1 MSPTT
6 NRDLLRIAL
15 LRSERLRILSVL
27 ALIIALIAVYAIR
40 GAVVGFTGNW
50 EAVIAALVA
59 LASVETAIFRFVGQA
74 ARADTPVSQRLWI
87 ASACAEICVPALCI
101 AFLVNPAVP
110 EAYRAL
116 ATPWVLVFF
125 PLITLS
131 TLRLSPWSP
140 VMAGILA
147 AGFYLAA
154 AYHHGWRPALVDPA
168 NLAPPQTAVAFYA
181 VILVASGF
189 AAGAVAREVR
199 KHVEGAMAEAEIRH
213 QLKQVQRDMEI
224 ARSIQQSLLPQTR
237 PSISGFE
244 IAGWN
249 RSADA
254 TGGDFFD
261 WKQISDGRLVVTM
274 ADVTGHGIG
283 PALLAAVCRAYSRAS
298 FDAADSLVVPMH
310 RINRLLA
317 TDFTPP
323 HFATFVAVMC
333 KENDSTLE
341 LVSAGQGPLF
351 IYSPQ
356 SGTFSEIQPHS
367 IPVGLMPELHLA
379 PPTVLQMQPGDLL
392 MLVTDGFIEWENNDG
407 EQFGIDRV
415 ARTVQQASNLKPDEI
430 IHKLYC
436 SILDFA
442 NGSPQQDDLTA
453 VVIKRVAMS
462 AKTEVKETEPALR
475 DELNVA

>member
-27 ALIIALIAVYAIR
+27 ALIIVLMAVYTIR

-50 EAVIAALVA
+50 KAVIAALVA
-59 LASVETAIFRFVGQA
+59 LASVETAVFRFVDQA
-74 ARADTPVSQRLWI
+74 SRADTPVSRRLWI
-87 ASACAEICVPALCI
+87 ISACAEICVPALCI
-101 AFLVNPAVP
+101 AFLVNPAIP
-110 EAYRAL
+110 EAYRVL

-140 VMAGILA
+140 VLAGILA
-147 AGFYLAA
+147 ASFYLAA
-154 AYHHGWRPALVDPA
+154 AFRHGWHPALVDPA
-168 NLAPPQTAVAFYA
+168 NFTPPQTVVAFYA

-189 AAGAVAREVR
+189 VAGTVAREIR
-199 KHVEGAMAEAEIRH
+199 KHVEAALAEAEVRH
-213 QLKQVQRDMEI
+213 QLKQVQHDLDI
-224 ARSIQQSLLPQTR
+224 ARSIQQSLLPQAN
-237 PSISGFE
+237 PEISGFE

-261 WKQISDGRLVVTM
+261 WKQISDGRLVITL

-298 FDAADSLVVPMH
+298 FDDADSLVVPMH

-317 TDFTPP
+317 ADLTPP

-333 KENDSTLE
+333 KENDNTLE

-351 IYSPQ
+351 IYSPR
-356 SGTFSEIQPHS
+356 SGTFREIQPHS

-379 PPTVLQMQPGDLL
+379 PPTAVQMEPGDLL
-392 MLVTDGFIEWENNDG
+392 MLVTDGFIEWENNAG
-407 EQFGIDRV
+407 EQFGIERLV
-415 ARTVQQASNLKPDEI
+415 RTVQQASNLKPDEI
-430 IHKLYC
+430 INELYR

-442 NGSPQQDDLTA
+442 NGNPQQDDLTA
-453 VVIKRVAMS
+453 VVIKRVAVS
-462 AKTEVKETEPALR
+462 TKIEKEKTEPALR